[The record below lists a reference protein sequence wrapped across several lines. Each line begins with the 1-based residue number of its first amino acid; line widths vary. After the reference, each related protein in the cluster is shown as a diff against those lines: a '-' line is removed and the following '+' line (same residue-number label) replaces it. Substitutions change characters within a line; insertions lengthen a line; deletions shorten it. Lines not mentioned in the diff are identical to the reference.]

1 MLQQASGMI
10 QSCLIISRAIAFSFL
25 YMKHYSQ
32 RNWITSSI
40 FLLCLAAINP
50 AQAQIASDNTL
61 STTVNT
67 PDNRNFTITN
77 GTQAGNN
84 LFHSFSE
91 FSIPTGGSASFDHLG
106 EIQNIIS
113 RVTGSSVSNI
123 DGLIQASGSA
133 NLFLINPNGIIFG
146 RNASLNI
153 GGSFLASTASSLK
166 FPDGKLFSATTP
178 QATPLLLVSVPIG
191 LQFGKTAG
199 SIINQSQALNS
210 SGESVGL
217 QVQPGKTL
225 ALVGGDITLLGGR
238 LTAAAGRIE
247 LGSVAG
253 FADVKLNS
261 TPQGLALNYKGV
273 QNFQDIEL
281 SNLAL
286 VNTSGEGGG
295 DIQVQG
301 RNVKLSGGS
310 QILAETLGAR
320 SGGNLIVNASNSVEV
335 LGTTT
340 VPGLF
345 DPVLQAPNIGILIP
359 LQSSLSTTTFGTGSA
374 SNLIINTGKLII
386 KDGAQVT
393 AEAIGSGQGGNLT
406 VKASDSVEVSGHTT
420 SVDNNPTGF
429 KLPGL
434 DREFTVEINA
444 SSSLSNATV
453 NPLNLPSSGV
463 SDVSEAIGNLTINTR
478 KLIVDR
484 GGSVAATPFG
494 TGRGGKLTI
503 NALDS
508 VEVSRTSE
516 SGVVPSTVTTNSFGS
531 GDAGGLVINTQKL
544 ITNYG
549 GLVTTS
555 TSGAGQG
562 GKLTI
567 NALDSVELN
576 GVSASSSFPSGLST
590 ASQGAGDAGDLIIT
604 TGKLSV
610 RNKAG
615 VVVNGEGNGKTGN
628 IKVTADSI
636 FLDTKGKLSAT
647 ANSGEGGN
655 ITLKDLD
662 LLIMRRKSKIST
674 NAGGTGNG
682 GNIDIDTQFLIAAPL
697 ENSDIS
703 ANARG
708 GLGGRVE
715 INSQGIFGIES
726 RNESPSTSDITAT
739 SQQGPQF
746 NGVVDLNTLDIDPSS
761 GLVTLP
767 VEVVDISRLIAQG
780 CQVGGRQGLSK
791 FVVTGRGG
799 LPPNPRQ
806 TLNNDT
812 VLADLGTS
820 VRESKNQSSAVIPTA
835 NPSPPNPVIEAQG
848 WVLNPKGNVV
858 LTAQA
863 HNVTPQSSGLPTPS
877 CGV

>member
-1 MLQQASGMI
+1 
-10 QSCLIISRAIAFSFL
+10 
-25 YMKHYSQ
+25 MKHYSQ
-32 RNWITSSI
+32 RNWIISSI
-40 FLLCLAAINP
+40 FLFCLAATNP
-50 AQAQIASDNTL
+50 AQAQVASDGTS

-67 PDNRNFTITN
+67 TDKRNFTITN
-77 GTQAGNN
+77 GTQAGSN

-113 RVTGSSVSNI
+113 RVTGSSISNI

-133 NLFLINPNGIIFG
+133 NLFLLNPNGIIFG
-146 RNASLNI
+146 PNASLNI

-166 FPDGKLFSATTP
+166 FTDGNSFSATAP
-178 QATPLLLVSVPIG
+178 QATPLLLVNVPIG
-191 LQFGKTAG
+191 LQFGDAN

-210 SGESVGL
+210 SGESIGL
-217 QVQPGKTL
+217 QIQPGKTL
-225 ALVGGDITLLGGR
+225 ALVGGAITLDGGY
-238 LTAAAGRIE
+238 LTAEAGRIE

-253 FADVKLNS
+253 SADVNLLP
-261 TPQGLALNYKGV
+261 TPQGLALNYEGV

-286 VNTSGEGGG
+286 VSTNGEGGG

-310 QILAETLGAR
+310 QILANPSGAQ

-335 LGTTT
+335 LGTTS

-345 DPVLQAPNIGILIP
+345 DPDLQQQLKISVP
-359 LQSSLSTTTFGTGSA
+359 LQSILSTTTFGTGSA
-374 SNLIINTGKLII
+374 GNLTINTGKLII
-386 KDGAQVT
+386 QDGAQVT
-393 AEAIGSGQGGNLT
+393 AEAIGLGQGGNLT
-406 VKASDSVEVSGHTT
+406 VNASDSVEVSGTT
-420 SVDNNPTGF
+420 TLVDNDPKGF
-429 KLPGL
+429 KLPGV

-453 NPLNLPSSGV
+453 PLEPTSSGV
-463 SDVSEAIGNLTINTR
+463 TNISRVTGDLTINTG
-478 KLIVDR
+478 KLIVNH

-494 TGRGGKLTI
+494 TVSGGNLII
-503 NALDS
+503 NASDS
-508 VEVSRTSE
+508 VEVSDTSE
-516 SGVVPSTVTTNSFGS
+516 SGVVPSTVTTNTFGI
-531 GDAGGLVINTQKL
+531 GDAGDLVIDTKKL
-544 ITNYG
+544 LTNDG
-549 GLVTTS
+549 GLVTAS
-555 TSGAGQG
+555 TFGAGKG
-562 GKLTI
+562 GNLTI
-567 NALDSVELN
+567 NASDSVEVNGISLN
-576 GVSASSSFPSGLST
+576 DSFPSGLST
-590 ASQGAGDAGDLIIT
+590 ESRGTGNAGDLTIRT
-604 TGKLSV
+604 RNLSA
-610 RNKAG
+610 RNGAG
-615 VVVNGEGNGKTGN
+615 VVVNGEETGKTGN

-636 FLDTKGKLSAT
+636 FLDTKGNLSAT
-647 ANSGEGGN
+647 ANSGEGGD
-655 ITLKDLD
+655 ITLKDLNF
-662 LLIMRRKSKIST
+662 LTMRGNSEIST

-682 GNIDIDTQFLIAAPL
+682 GNIDIDTQFLIAPPL

-703 ANARG
+703 ANAGR

-726 RNESPSTSDITAT
+726 RSESTLASDITAT
-739 SQQGPQF
+739 SQQGSQF
-746 NGVVDLNTLDIDPSS
+746 NGVVDINTLDIDPSG

-780 CQVGGRQGLSK
+780 CQVGSRQGLSK

-812 VLADLGTS
+812 VLADLGTP
-820 VRESKNQSSAVIPTA
+820 VQESKNQSSAVIPTTS
-835 NPSPPNPVIEAQG
+835 PSPPAPVIEAQG
-848 WVLNPKGNVV
+848 WVLNSKGNVV

-863 HNVTPQSSGLPTPS
+863 HNATPQSSGLPTPS
-877 CGV
+877 CSV